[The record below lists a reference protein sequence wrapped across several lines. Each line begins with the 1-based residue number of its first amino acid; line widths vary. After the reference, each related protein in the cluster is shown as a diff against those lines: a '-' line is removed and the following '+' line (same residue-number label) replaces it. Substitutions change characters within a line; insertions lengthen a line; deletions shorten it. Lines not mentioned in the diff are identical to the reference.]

1 MKEVKKGEEVIVVLE
16 KTPFYPERGGQEG
29 DKGFI
34 TSSQG
39 EIKVEQVSAPSS
51 SLIIHRGSGGRGEL

>member
-1 MKEVKKGEEVIVVLE
+1 MLE

-39 EIKVEQVSAPSS
+39 NKGRASKR
-51 SLIIHRGSGGRGEL
+51 SLFLFDYPPRSGGRGEL